1 MEAVD
6 SAVGSKEI
14 ESHRMISLQDRIG
27 EQGNNLLMHSSYL
40 TRLRAQG
47 RLSTGDIV

>member
-1 MEAVD
+1 VEAVD

-27 EQGNNLLMHSSYL
+27 EQDNNLLMHYL
-40 TRLRAQG
+40 TRLRAQR
-47 RLSTGDIV
+47 RLSICDIV